1 MHRMRNECVLV
12 CVYGRGYVC
21 KQVSVCMC
29 VCVLST
35 YVGMCAYA
43 WVCVCMH
50 IYDFVYEYTHA
61 CVYMCT
67 CAWVLCMCACKA
79 YFTDVS
85 HPSLPY
91 FICWHAPRKAG
102 PGLLGPLHGLLSY
115 CKTQSWLRGKILRLP
130 GTGGVCSC
138 PLSMEMCLMHSF
150 KLKLLSLAMPTF
162 AQWERP

>member
-1 MHRMRNECVLV
+1 MHRVRNECVLV

-21 KQVSVCMC
+21 TQVSVCMC
-29 VCVLST
+29 VCVVYICV
-35 YVGMCAYA
+35 YVCLCMGMCVYAYILLCV
-43 WVCVCMH
+43 WVYTCMCVC
-50 IYDFVYEYTHA
+50 IYMTLCMSTHMY
-61 CVYMCT
+61 VCT
-67 CAWVLCMCACKA
+67 CAWVLCMCACKS

-130 GTGGVCSC
+130 GTGGVCSM
-138 PLSMEMCLMHSF
+138 SSF
-150 KLKLLSLAMPTF
+150 HGNVSHAF
-162 AQWERP
+162 I